1 MDSTMKNISES
12 NSYHKPPQEQAAVR
26 SSSAVSAIGRRRKCA
41 MGANVSDGKGDAC
54 AQARR
59 TERKGPGLILSA
71 NVDEEAI
78 SEPCNQ
84 CVSIRCMSSAAL
96 GSAAICG
103 VEYGGVYLD
112 YTWPL
117 NYFEQQHCLLSQEA
131 CTLATTPKK
140 VGIGGCKLPAEDD
153 RVLAA
158 FTTGIVSKICGHLPG
173 SWKMACTLESRCH

>member
-1 MDSTMKNISES
+1 MF
-12 NSYHKPPQEQAAVR
+12 
-26 SSSAVSAIGRRRKCA
+26 
-41 MGANVSDGKGDAC
+41 DGKEGAC

-59 TERKGPGLILSA
+59 TERRGLGLILSA
-71 NVDEEAI
+71 NVDEEGI
-78 SEPCNQ
+78 SVPCNQ
-84 CVSIRCMSSAAL
+84 CVSIRCMSSAAF

-103 VEYGGVYLD
+103 VEYGGVYYLD

-117 NYFEQQHCLLSQEA
+117 NYFEQRHCLLSQEA

>member
-1 MDSTMKNISES
+1 MF
-12 NSYHKPPQEQAAVR
+12 
-26 SSSAVSAIGRRRKCA
+26 
-41 MGANVSDGKGDAC
+41 DGKEGAC

-59 TERKGPGLILSA
+59 TERRGLGLILSA
-71 NVDEEAI
+71 NVDEEGI
-78 SEPCNQ
+78 SVPCNQ
-84 CVSIRCMSSAAL
+84 CVSIRCMSSAAF

-117 NYFEQQHCLLSQEA
+117 NYFEQRHCLLSQEA

-158 FTTGIVSKICGHLPG
+158 FKTDVVSMRSSSIQREKQQHT
-173 SWKMACTLESRCH
+173 A

>member
-1 MDSTMKNISES
+1 MKNISES

-41 MGANVSDGKGDAC
+41 MGAN

>member
-1 MDSTMKNISES
+1 MKNISES
-12 NSYHKPPQEQAAVR
+12 NSYHKPPQEQAAVP

-140 VGIGGCKLPAEDD
+140 V
-153 RVLAA
+153 
-158 FTTGIVSKICGHLPG
+158 VSKELDNCWGCGPPSTFLCGSLAVNSSGSGPRKKQLEERRPG
-173 SWKMACTLESRCH
+173 